1 MIRPYLSDMI
11 SDHKT
16 QEEWKIQLSMTINF
30 ISSKYSDEIRIM
42 HTKIENYYSENIT
55 MSSDTDEIIKEL
67 FKSLL
72 QRYQEGLEESMK
84 ESVFIFDSVDSFIT
98 MEHFIVI
105 NAQTVNLNLA
115 ICHSK
120 IIN

>member
-1 MIRPYLSDMI
+1 
-11 SDHKT
+11 
-16 QEEWKIQLSMTINF
+16 
-30 ISSKYSDEIRIM
+30 M
-42 HTKIENYYSENIT
+42 HTKSHNTEIMMDYE
-55 MSSDTDEIIKEL
+55 TDEIIEEL